1 MSSER
6 EENGRTRVLKHT
18 LALRLSWVPRL
29 LSHSALSTEV
39 SALVLVAGCA
49 IPHVPS
55 RTVYEDP
62 VNYVRLE
69 EDEGVLP
76 EWPPG
81 HHSHPVVMEPEKLRV
96 ILSGLRIQEHRIMP
110 QQWVQ
115 GEAPVV
121 PAFTDEEIAWLSIQM
136 AKALAEAKYNER
148 VTFYL
153 SQPQTSRRRIITS
166 GGVYLRGTELHLI
179 LGNWRIVY
187 GIPAYGMIYDLR
199 YPMRPTA
206 AKDFDLLFQPPD
218 AVVPLKSSWVDQL
231 LANAQDELVV
241 DLSKIQVPE
250 SVPVSQSPSL
260 F

>member
-1 MSSER
+1 MSAEFEKSKR
-6 EENGRTRVLKHT
+6 
-18 LALRLSWVPRL
+18 RL
-29 LSHSALSTEV
+29 LQRIVISSALSTQL
-39 SALVLVAGCA
+39 STLFLLAGCA

-69 EDEGVLP
+69 EDAGVLP

-96 ILSGLRIQEHRIMP
+96 ILSGLRIQEHRTVF
-110 QQWVQ
+110 QQWIQ

-121 PAFTDEEIAWLSIQM
+121 PAFTDEEIAWLSVQM
-136 AKALAEAKYNER
+136 ARALAEAKYNER

-153 SQPQTSRRRIITS
+153 SQPQTSTKRIITS
-166 GGVYLRGTELHLI
+166 GGVYFRGTDLHLI
-179 LGNWRIVY
+179 LGNWRVVY

-206 AKDFDLLFQPPD
+206 AKGFDLLFQPPD

-241 DLSKIQVPE
+241 DVSKIQVAE
-250 SVPVSQSPSL
+250 SVPVSPSPSL

>member
-1 MSSER
+1 
-6 EENGRTRVLKHT
+6 
-18 LALRLSWVPRL
+18 L
-29 LSHSALSTEV
+29 LSYSALSTQV
-39 SALVLVAGCA
+39 SALFLLAGCA

-69 EDEGVLP
+69 EDAGVLS

-81 HHSHPVVMEPEKLRV
+81 HYSHPITMEPEKLRGV
-96 ILSGLRIQEHRIMP
+96 LSGLRVQEHRILP
-110 QQWVQ
+110 QQWFQ

-121 PAFTDEEIAWLSIQM
+121 AAFTDEEVAWLSVQM
-136 AKALAEAKYNER
+136 SKALAEATYNER

-153 SQPQTSRRRIITS
+153 SQPQTSARRVITS
-166 GGVYLRGTELHLI
+166 GGIYLRGTELHLI

-206 AKDFDLLFQPPD
+206 AKGFDLLFQPSD
-218 AVVPLKSSWVDQL
+218 AVVPLKNSWVDQL

-250 SVPVSQSPSL
+250 PAPVFQSPNVY
-260 F
+260 